1 MTPTSFLP
9 RLKAALLRPAFSS
22 RSLFERLGALVLLA
36 WCASTSAQI
45 APPPVATPEKTLPTV
60 AKEDV
65 LELSPFTVKADDDVG
80 YQGSN
85 TTSGSRLK
93 TSLKDSPAS
102 ISVLTTEFLADFALN
117 DIGSALGYA
126 ANIEPEL
133 NDAKAGFADPSARTG
148 ISNSNF
154 RVRGITGGFAANL
167 METDTY
173 QDNYNVERFEVS
185 SGPNSVLFGL
195 GAAGGTVSL
204 TTKRARLDGDKYTAR
219 FQTGTGEQLRAET
232 DLRKVIIPKT
242 LGLRLLAL
250 HEDSNSW
257 RHWDYRKQDRLTGA
271 VAYRPF
277 RDTTVHA
284 SYERG
289 SFDKHITWR
298 WNAADGYLAWQRAG
312 APIGDFPL
320 AGAGAALATNQ
331 LALVQTSGV
340 VRIGTA
346 DRWTV
351 VDNDGGK
358 LYNYRNE
365 FSSASAYAGYAANGA
380 TFANSPVGQTALPF
394 ALSPINYSI
403 SGPGGN
409 YGQKFTNYQLTIE
422 QRLGKNLVAEY
433 GHYLT
438 DTKVRAN
445 VFTVPNN
452 SSAILGDPNLTLA
465 NTGLAANPVANPNAG
480 RLYMESQWQQDQRRH
495 RNEVDRLT
503 LGYDLDAGPRFGSH
517 RFAVLG
523 EQARLNQQTAAT
535 ANIVLKNGAPATGA
549 NPEGSRY
556 WQRNYLTVGNFSTYY
571 HGDPSV
577 AMTPVTVGAD
587 VFSSRRASVNA
598 NDSNDTKRTDS
609 LLLVMQNKL
618 WHDRIHTTFG
628 YRLDDLKYSVA
639 QTERATASDPLVLS
653 GKKLLNEW
661 KVKEGAFD
669 EYRYQP
675 RTKTGGVVVHA
686 TSRFSVFYNQAS
698 NIGAPALGGTVMPS
712 PEQLAAGQHA
722 VVAPPL
728 EGKGRD
734 YGVMVDLTG
743 DNRYFFRVTRY
754 VTEEAGNP
762 DISPGAAANEAVF
775 YTNAILDLLSTGAIP
790 TLSLAQADQFR
801 LSYNRITVTSETK
814 GYEAEVILNPTKNW
828 TVRLTYSYSDRGRS
842 GYGKESDWYFA
853 DAPQKLYNNQAP
865 LAYFTAVA
873 KGKPVEADVNAA
885 IASMIALR
893 ADNRLQQE
901 QTYSSRPAKA
911 SLATRYAFSDG
922 FAKGVFAGAGVR
934 FTGKNL
940 MQQVR
945 QSQVDQ
951 VKAAQ
956 NTSALFEL
964 AEAQKHL
971 PADKAQLW
979 GRSSLFVDPFVGY
992 RRALGEGRGRRTL
1005 TVQWNVSNAFNSDRI
1020 TPGRYN
1026 DTFNGLKRYY
1036 LADPRSHRL
1045 TFTVDF

>member
-1 MTPTSFLP
+1 MNTHRTTRCGRAASLP
-9 RLKAALLRPAFSS
+9 IALLLFSAGAAGQVSPVSASPTTATKPPAA
-22 RSLFERLGALVLLA
+22 E
-36 WCASTSAQI
+36 
-45 APPPVATPEKTLPTV
+45 E
-60 AKEDV
+60 V
-65 LELSPFTVKADDDVG
+65 LELTAFVVTGDSDVG

-148 ISNSNF
+148 NSNGNF

-167 METDTY
+167 METGAY

-204 TTKRARLDGDKYTAR
+204 TTKRARLDADKYTVR
-219 FQTGTGEQLRAET
+219 FQTGSGDQLRAET
-232 DLRKVIIPKT
+232 DLRQVLVPKK

-257 RHWDYRKQDRLTGA
+257 RHWDYRKQDRFTGA
-271 VAYRPF
+271 VVFRPF

-284 SYERG
+284 SYEHG
-289 SFDKHITWR
+289 TYDKHITWR
-298 WNAADGYLAWQRAG
+298 WNVADGYLAWAKAG
-312 APIGDFPL
+312 SPIGDFPL
-320 AGAGAALATNQ
+320 AGTGAALATNQ

-340 VRIGTA
+340 VRIGTT

-351 VDNDGGK
+351 VDNEGGK

-365 FSSASAYAGYAANGA
+365 FSSASAYAGYAANG
-380 TFANSPVGQTALPF
+380 TNFANSPVGQTALPF
-394 ALSPINYSI
+394 NLSPIEFSI

-409 YGQKFTNYQLTIE
+409 YGQKFSNYHIIVE
-422 QRLGKNLVAEY
+422 QRLGKNLAAEY

-452 SSAILGDPNLTLA
+452 SSAIIGDPNLTLA
-465 NTGLAANPVANPNAG
+465 NTGLAANPVVNPNAG
-480 RLYMESQWQQDQRRH
+480 RLYMESQWQLDQRRH

-503 LGYDLDAGPRFGSH
+503 IGYDLNAGPRFGSH

-523 EQARLNQQTAAT
+523 EQSRLNQQTAST
-535 ANIVLKNGAPATGA
+535 ANIVLKNGAPASGA

-577 AMTPVTVGAD
+577 GMTPVTVGAD
-587 VFSSRRASVNA
+587 VFSTRRASVNA

-618 WHDRIHTTFG
+618 WRDRIHTTFG
-628 YRLDDLKYSVA
+628 YRIDDLNYKVA
-639 QTERATASDPLVLS
+639 KTERTAAGDPLVQS
-653 GKKLLNEW
+653 GEKLPNEW
-661 KVKEGAFD
+661 RIKEGAFD
-669 EYRYQP
+669 EYRYKP
-675 RTKTGGVVVHA
+675 KTQTAGVVFHA

-743 DNRYFFRVTRY
+743 DNRYFFRLTRY
-754 VTEEAGNP
+754 VTEEVGNP

-775 YTNAILDLLSTGAIP
+775 YTNAILDLLSTGTNP
-790 TLSLAQADQFR
+790 TWSLAQADQFR
-801 LSYNRITVTSETK
+801 LSYNRLTVSSETK
-814 GYEAEVILNPTKNW
+814 GYEAEVILNPAKNW
-828 TVRLTYSYSDRGRS
+828 TVRLTYSYSDRSRS
-842 GYGKESDWYFA
+842 GYAKEVDWYFS
-853 DAPQKLYNNQAP
+853 DAAQKLYNNQAP
-865 LAYFTAVA
+865 LAYFASVA
-873 KGKPVEADVNAA
+873 KGKPVEADVNTA
-885 IASMIALR
+885 IANMIAAR
-893 ADNRLQQE
+893 ADSRLQQE

-911 SLATRYAFSDG
+911 SLATRYSVSEG
-922 FAKGVFAGAGVR
+922 TLKGLFVGTGVR

-940 MQQVR
+940 MAQVR
-945 QSQVDQ
+945 QSQIDQ

-956 NTSALFEL
+956 NTGPLFEV

-971 PADKAQLW
+971 PADKEMLW
-979 GRSSLFVDPFVGY
+979 GRSSLFVDPFIGY
-992 RRALGEGRGRRTL
+992 RRALGQGRGKRTC
-1005 TVQWNVSNAFNSDRI
+1005 TVQWNVNNAFNSDRI
-1020 TPGRYN
+1020 TPGRSN
-1026 DTFNGLKRYY
+1026 DIFNGLKRYY
-1036 LADPRSHRL
+1036 LADPRSHRM